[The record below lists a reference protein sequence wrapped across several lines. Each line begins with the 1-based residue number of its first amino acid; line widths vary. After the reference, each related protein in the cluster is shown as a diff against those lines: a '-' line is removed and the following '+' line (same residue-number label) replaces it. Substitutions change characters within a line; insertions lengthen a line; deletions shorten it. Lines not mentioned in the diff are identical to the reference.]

1 MSKLNP
7 VALVLLM
14 LSLGLGAQAQKNEA
28 SFLVGGLKTGSRG
41 VTDAAASSIDTGASV
56 TYGTD

>member
-7 VALVLLM
+7 VALVFFM
-14 LSLGLGAQAQKNEA
+14 LTLGLSAQAQKNEA

-41 VTDAAASSIDTGASV
+41 LTKWISCD
-56 TYGTD
+56 Y